1 MILTILCCLIQEP
14 ITIDIDRKFLFDTVS
29 KKLGL
34 TIDDKEILE
43 IRPNDYSCKLQV
55 SGITCN
61 DSQQRTTKTFYG
73 DFAPT
78 PSHATQNA
86 YNEVLKYL
94 TSENIIAINDY
105 NYPALLETKKDLDET
120 TAHLMIA
127 NYVETQ
133 FDMSLSC
140 VKSGYNIILSK
151 LDDIF
156 IKLSDVLPITVSHQS
171 DEENNRAP
179 FNMEYTGPADPN
191 EPCAFL
197 AKFLVDL
204 RKTTISLM

>member
-1 MILTILCCLIQEP
+1 M
-14 ITIDIDRKFLFDTVS
+14 
-29 KKLGL
+29 
-34 TIDDKEILE
+34 
-43 IRPNDYSCKLQV
+43 
-55 SGITCN
+55 
-61 DSQQRTTKTFYG
+61 
-73 DFAPT
+73 
-78 PSHATQNA
+78 
-86 YNEVLKYL
+86 
-94 TSENIIAINDY
+94 
-105 NYPALLETKKDLDET
+105 KKDLDET

-171 DEENNRAP
+171 DEENNQAP

>member
-1 MILTILCCLIQEP
+1 MKKNRILKQLLTKKYLRKQILTGKVSDEEKRKP
-14 ITIDIDRKFLFDTVS
+14 IHL
-29 KKLGL
+29 KKRRHHAR
-34 TIDDKEILE
+34 
-43 IRPNDYSCKLQV
+43 IRSYFRSV
-55 SGITCN
+55 SGIPCN

-94 TSENIIAINDY
+94 TSENIVAINDY

-120 TAHLMIA
+120 TARLMIA
-127 NYVETQ
+127 DYVEPQ

-151 LDDIF
+151 LDDIS

-171 DEENNRAP
+171 DEENNQVP
-179 FNMEYTGPADPN
+179 FNVEYTGPADPN
-191 EPCAFL
+191 EPCALL